1 MTVAINKEVMKTPQ
15 GNFVTQ
21 SLFYEYNQQENKD
34 SAGFTIKDED
44 ITRFGK
50 KYLSARKLYLEL
62 GDVTED
68 DFADKYLL
76 GRKHWERLLQNV
88 VIRRHINEWREALER
103 KIRRDAM
110 KSIIKQAEKGNY
122 GAARFL
128 AMGDW
133 KPKQNMNGKKAR
145 EKEDAI
151 RQELL
156 DEAEKS
162 DVARLLLV
170 K

>member
-34 SAGFTIKDED
+34 SAVFTIKDED

-76 GRKHWERLLQNV
+76 GRKHWER
-88 VIRRHINEWREALER
+88 
-103 KIRRDAM
+103 
-110 KSIIKQAEKGNY
+110 
-122 GAARFL
+122 FL